1 MPTDVLQSMFLTQT
15 TDAPT
20 TETATAHQI
29 ATAQFGFLPNWAVAL
44 GGRPAVLAAW
54 NQLNTEIR
62 NGMDRRRY
70 ELATIAAA
78 HALRSTYCAVA
89 QSWLLTHKLG
99 LVAPD
104 ELATILGDGADPVD
118 RAVMAFAGKV
128 ARDAAAVADADVQEL
143 RDVGLS
149 DDDVLDIAL
158 AVASRCFFAT
168 ALDAVGVQTDRQLA
182 DALGPQLTQMLTVG
196 RPVAA
201 S

>member
-89 QSWLLTHKLG
+89 HSWLLTHKLG
-99 LVAPD
+99 LVGPD

-128 ARDAAAVADADVQEL
+128 ARDAAAVTAADVQEL

-158 AVASRCFFAT
+158 AVAARCFFAT
-168 ALDAVGVQTDRQLA
+168 ALDAVGVQADRQLA
-182 DALGPQLTQMLTVG
+182 DALGPQLSALLTVG
-196 RPVAA
+196 RPVG
-201 S
+201 